1 MVAPSPRICCLDLD
15 TFFVS
20 VERVLNP
27 ELKGKPL
34 IVGGRKGTRGVVTA
48 ASYEV
53 RPFGV
58 RSGMSLVE
66 AARLAPHAIY
76 LPTRHDTYSDYSKRV
91 RELVQDVCPVTR
103 MASIDELYMD
113 LAGCEEL
120 YREPDDKDED
130 ATIERVIHG
139 LCDRIEDELS
149 LPSSVGIGTSK
160 SVAKIASGL
169 AKPRGVVLVPRGS
182 EKSFLAG
189 LPVRKFP
196 GIGPVA
202 ERKLLGLDVHT
213 LGELVATP
221 APVLRRVFGAYAD
234 AIQRGAQGLGGHD
247 LGRERPAFWEH
258 DPEGGIVGS
267 ISNERT
273 FSEDLT
279 NREKAEGVLSSLCER
294 VCFRARKRGVKARTV
309 SLKLRYSDF
318 HTLTRAR
325 TLAPTHSELELYPV
339 VLELYEEA
347 RKRDLSIRLLGIQL
361 KNLGYYDD
369 QLELFDNNEKLHGAV
384 DALRAK
390 FGYDSVRL
398 ARALDFKDDKR
409 RRSEEA

>member
-1 MVAPSPRICCLDLD
+1 MVAPAPRICCLDLD

-27 ELKGKPL
+27 ELKGKPV
-34 IVGGRKGTRGVVTA
+34 IVGGRKGARGVVTA

-91 RELVQDVCPVTR
+91 RELAEEVCPITR
-103 MASIDELYMD
+103 MASIDEMYMD
-113 LAGCEEL
+113 LAGCEEM
-120 YREPDDKDED
+120 YRRPEDTNAD
-130 ATIERVIHG
+130 ATIERVVEG
-139 LCDRIEDELS
+139 LCDRIEEELD
-149 LPSSVGIGTSK
+149 LPSSVGIATSK

-169 AKPRGVVLVPRGS
+169 AKPRGVLLVPRGS
-182 EKSFLAG
+182 EREFLAP
-189 LPVRKFP
+189 LSVRKFP

-202 ERKLLGLDVHT
+202 ERKLLGIDVHT
-213 LGELVATP
+213 LGELVDTP
-221 APVLRRVFGAYAD
+221 MDVLRRVFGAYASS
-234 AIQRGAQGLGGHD
+234 IHSGAQGLGGHD

-258 DPEGGIVGS
+258 DPKGGIVGS

-273 FSEDLT
+273 FSESVADDQ
-279 NREKAEGVLSSLCER
+279 RAEGILSSLCER
-294 VCFRARKRGVKARTV
+294 VCYRARKRGVKARTV
-309 SLKLRYSDF
+309 SLKLRYNDF

-325 TLAPTHSELELYPV
+325 TVAPTHSELELYPV
-339 VLELYEEA
+339 VRELYDEA
-347 RKRDLSIRLLGIQL
+347 RRRELPIRLLGLQL

-369 QLELFDNNEKLHGAV
+369 QLELFDANDRLHDAV
-384 DALRAK
+384 DTLREK

-398 ARALDFKDDKR
+398 ARAIKLDDKAR
-409 RRSEEA
+409 RRTGES